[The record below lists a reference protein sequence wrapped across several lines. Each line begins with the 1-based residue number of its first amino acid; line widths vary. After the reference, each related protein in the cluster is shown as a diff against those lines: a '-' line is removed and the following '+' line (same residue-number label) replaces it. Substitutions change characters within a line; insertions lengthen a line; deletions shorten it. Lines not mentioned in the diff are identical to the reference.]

1 MDDLITREQE
11 KKIRQRQRRVRK
23 LMATFVLALVVA
35 FFLGVGIGRLT
46 ALHDVD
52 VAVRD
57 QGYENPQLG
66 KLLSIVHGNEEEETE
81 TQTQELEPEVLEV
94 VGTPQDYT
102 RRTALEEIKSRADKD
117 ERYLAIY
124 ENDSIYPDRLLVDL
138 ANNPEMLDFVAGY
151 PDGGSEEDALTKQEL
166 KAKCPLLLQWDS
178 RWGYQKYGDSS
189 CIAVS
194 GCGPTALAMAVV
206 SLTDEEVTPAEVA
219 QYAMDHGYYLKGTG
233 TLWKLMTDGAAH
245 YGLNSEKI
253 RINQEEMEQALD
265 YGNVLILSVKKGD
278 FTNIGHFIVVYGYD
292 ENGFMVNDPF
302 CKYKSSLQ
310 WSYDQLSKQTKAVWS
325 LHKK

>member
-1 MDDLITREQE
+1 MDEQLTREQE

-23 LMATFVLALVVA
+23 LMATFVLTLVVA
-35 FFLGVGIGRLT
+35 FFLGVVVGRLT
-46 ALHDVD
+46 ALHEVD
-52 VAVRD
+52 MVVRD

-66 KLLSIVHGNEEEETE
+66 KLLSIVRRAESEETEETE
-81 TQTQELEPEVLEV
+81 TEEPEI
-94 VGTPQDYT
+94 
-102 RRTALEEIKSRADKD
+102 LEEVGVPQSYSKTQALNIIKERGEEDA
-117 ERYLAIY
+117 RYLDIYDNSAIY
-124 ENDSIYPDRLLVDL
+124 PERLLVDL
-138 ANNPEMLDFVAGY
+138 ANNPEMLEFVANY
-151 PDGGSEEDALTKQEL
+151 PDGGAEDDSLTEKEL

-178 RWGYQKYGDSS
+178 RWGYNTYGDSS

-206 SLTDEEVTPAEVA
+206 ALTDEEVTPAEVA
-219 QYAMDHGYYLKGTG
+219 QYAMDHNYYLKGTG

-253 RINQEEMEQALD
+253 GINQKEMEDALD
-265 YGNVLILSVKKGD
+265 YGAILVLSVKKGD

-292 ENGFMVNDPF
+292 ENGFKVNDPF

-310 WSYDQLSKQTKAVWS
+310 WSYEQLSKQTKAVWS
-325 LHKK
+325 MTAK